1 MVVQTVGGVVAG
13 LAGQACGGQQ
23 EAALVPGRRH
33 ADVVGEPR
41 PRAGVVPS
49 TLVHQRPG
57 GGVASRPAEHTT

>member
-13 LAGQACGGQQ
+13 LAGQSGGQQ

-33 ADVVGEPR
+33 AHVVGEPR
-41 PRAGVVPS
+41 PRPCSVVPS